1 LLELRDVTVDYL
13 TPAGT
18 KRAVD
23 NVSFALA
30 PGEVL
35 GLAGESGSGKSTI
48 AQAILRILRPPGLI
62 SGGEVLWEGK
72 DILSLDPSALRA
84 FRWTE
89 IAMAFQSALNALNP
103 VMTVGD
109 QIADTL
115 RAHGVKDRREIARRI
130 DELLK
135 VVGIDANRAKA
146 YPHQLSGGMRQRA
159 VIAIAL
165 ALRPKL
171 LIMDEP
177 TTALDVVVQR
187 SIMEQIRD
195 LKATLGFSIL
205 FITHDIS
212 LMVEFSDRM
221 AIMYG
226 GKLVEMAP
234 AAELFQNPQHPYTRG
249 LLDSFP
255 SLTAPKTRLSGI
267 PGSPPDLLALP
278 SGCVF
283 HPRCPRRFE
292 PCDTFE
298 PPLDHTG
305 PDHRTACFLYP
316 TAPSEVSV

>member
-1 LLELRDVTVDYL
+1 MLELRDVTVDYL

-23 NVSFALA
+23 SVSFQLA

-35 GLAGESGSGKSTI
+35 GLTGESGSGKSTI
-48 AQAILRILRPPGLI
+48 AQAILRLLRPPGVV

-72 DILSLDPSALRA
+72 DILAMDPSSLRA

-109 QIADTL
+109 QVADTL
-115 RAHGVKDRREIARRI
+115 RAHGVKDRRQIARRI
-130 DELLK
+130 DELLQ
-135 VVGIDANRAKA
+135 VVGIDPDRSES

-165 ALRPKL
+165 ALHPKL
-171 LIMDEP
+171 LILDEP

-187 SIMEQIRD
+187 SILRQIRD

-234 AAELFQNPQHPYTRG
+234 SSEIFLDPQHPYTRG

-255 SLTAPKTRLSGI
+255 SLTAPRARLSGI
-267 PGSPPDLLALP
+267 PGNPPDLLALP

-292 PCDTFE
+292 PCDQHE
-298 PPLDHTG
+298 PRLDHTG
-305 PDHRTACFLYP
+305 VNHRTACFLYQP
-316 TAPSEVSV
+316 APLEVPA

>member
-1 LLELRDVTVDYL
+1 MLELRGVTVDYL
-13 TPAGT
+13 TPSGT

-23 NVSFALA
+23 DVSFTL
-30 PGEVL
+30 GRGQVL

-48 AQAILRILRPPGLI
+48 AQAILRILRPPGVV
-62 SGGEVLWEGK
+62 SGGQILWEGD
-72 DILSLDPSALRA
+72 DILAMDAATLRA

-89 IAMAFQSALNALNP
+89 IAMAFQSALNSLNP

-109 QIADTL
+109 QITDTF
-115 RAHGVKDRREIARRI
+115 RAHGVRNRREIAERI
-130 DELLK
+130 DALLG
-135 VVGIDANRAKA
+135 VVGIDVSRAGS

-187 SIMEQIRD
+187 SIMQQIRD
-195 LKATLGFSIL
+195 LKDELGFSIL

-226 GKLVEMAP
+226 GRIVET
-234 AAELFQNPQHPYTRG
+234 AASDEIFDRPQHPYTRG

-255 SLTAPKTRLSGI
+255 SLTAPKRRLSGI

-283 HPRCPRRFE
+283 HPRCAQRFE
-292 PCDTFE
+292 PCDRLTPE
-298 PPLDHTG
+298 LEETTPA
-305 PDHRTACFLYP
+305 HRTACFLH
-316 TAPSEVSV
+316 TSAAVEVSQ

>member
-1 LLELRDVTVDYL
+1 MLELRDVTVDYL
-13 TPAGT
+13 TAGGA

-23 NVSFALA
+23 RVSLHLA

-48 AQAILRILRPPGLI
+48 AQAILRILRPPGVI
-62 SGGEVLWEGK
+62 TGGEILWNGE
-72 DILSLDPSALRA
+72 DILALDDRALRA

-115 RAHGVKDRREIARRI
+115 RAHGVRERRAVASRI
-130 DELLK
+130 DELLT
-135 VVGIDANRAKA
+135 VVGIDTGRASA

-165 ALRPKL
+165 ALRPQL

-187 SIMEQIRD
+187 SIMTQIRE
-195 LKATLGFSIL
+195 LKESLGFSIL

-226 GKLVEMAP
+226 GRVVETAP
-234 AAELFQNPQHPYTRG
+234 AAELFADPHHPYTRG

-255 SLTAPKTRLSGI
+255 SLTAPRTRLTGI
-267 PGSPPDLLALP
+267 PGNPPDLLALP

-283 HPRCPRRFE
+283 HPRCPRRFD
-292 PCDTFE
+292 PCDRAE
-298 PPLDHTG
+298 PPLEVTG
-305 PDHRTACFLYP
+305 PGHRTACFLYDGP
-316 TAPSEVSV
+316 DAGVAS